1 MDREQFFRELCT
13 VLGREGF
20 TTQPEQDDLLPVE
33 WDGSP
38 LCRITEGGG
47 VRYWQEDVAT
57 SERDHACE
65 RATNLACMVQEY
77 MTLMEQAPPLKAQ
90 GLSGDFR
97 VLADF
102 NGTVL
107 AGHPTQY
114 GVHFVTWDWNFDRTG
129 LSYGRY
135 LAKRLDSF
143 DVGEFSQFQAMAEK
157 LNLTSMK
164 DLINLTFC
172 CQQATV
178 ITDFSDLA
186 TVGRSHYLNTHGGC
200 ASTDELEHLD
210 GEETAILLIEGNKGT
225 VTRYGVVYN
234 NGMQLS
240 QLYDGK
246 HLPGYHYEA
255 DMIMVGLVSRQE
267 PENTKNVT
275 WIYLPASKGQIERA
289 IQRSGIVDPKDMCF
303 RMGDS
308 MFPEEVDV
316 ALDFRCEDIYELND
330 LAQAVGKLSHND
342 CIKLGAA
349 VSIDGPECANQIRHL
364 AENLELF
371 EFAPGAH
378 TPAEY
383 GKYMI
388 QESGHFEYDPN
399 LDEFYDYER
408 YGLQHMDQESGMF
421 TNRGYIAYQGTL
433 SLEELMMEDP
443 TEAHE
448 AEYGLQ
454 MGGM

>member
-1 MDREQFFRELCT
+1 MEA
-13 VLGREGF
+13 VLSNADH
-20 TTQPEQDDLLPVE
+20 PEY
-33 WDGSP
+33 G
-38 LCRITEGGG
+38 
-47 VRYWQEDVAT
+47 VAT
-57 SERDHACE
+57 IPLPIPRDQYDRCVELLNALEIGHVSEADCRLDSLDSAWPVLNRLVC
-65 RATNLACMVQEY
+65 TKINLDE
-77 MTLMEQAPPLKAQ
+77 L
-90 GLSGDFR
+90 D
-97 VLADF
+97 
-102 NGTVL
+102 
-107 AGHPTQY
+107 
-114 GVHFVTWDWNFDRTG
+114 
-129 LSYGRY
+129 Y

-225 VTRYGVVYN
+225 VTRYGVVYD

-289 IQRSGIVDPKDMCF
+289 IQRSGIVDSKDMCF

-330 LAQAVGKLSHND
+330 LAQAVSKLSHND

-349 VSIDGPECANQIRHL
+349 VSIAGPECANQIRHL

-399 LDEFYDYER
+399 LDEYYDYER

-433 SLEELMMEDP
+433 SLEELMADDP
-443 TEAHE
+443 AEAYQRE
-448 AEYGLQ
+448 QDFQ
-454 MGGM
+454 MGGMT

>member
-1 MDREQFFRELCT
+1 MEA
-13 VLGREGF
+13 VLSNADH
-20 TTQPEQDDLLPVE
+20 PEY
-33 WDGSP
+33 G
-38 LCRITEGGG
+38 
-47 VRYWQEDVAT
+47 VAT
-57 SERDHACE
+57 IPLPIPRDQYDRCVELLNALEIGHVSEADCRLDSLDSAWPVLNRLVC
-65 RATNLACMVQEY
+65 TKINLDE
-77 MTLMEQAPPLKAQ
+77 L
-90 GLSGDFR
+90 D
-97 VLADF
+97 
-102 NGTVL
+102 
-107 AGHPTQY
+107 
-114 GVHFVTWDWNFDRTG
+114 
-129 LSYGRY
+129 Y

-289 IQRSGIVDPKDMCF
+289 IQRSGIVDSKDICF

-330 LAQAVGKLSHND
+330 LAQAVSKLSHND

-349 VSIDGPECANQIRHL
+349 VSISTLLTSCV
-364 AENLELF
+364 
-371 EFAPGAH
+371 
-378 TPAEY
+378 
-383 GKYMI
+383 
-388 QESGHFEYDPN
+388 
-399 LDEFYDYER
+399 R
-408 YGLQHMDQESGMF
+408 YPKSFLWHGRRRSSVDWVQ
-421 TNRGYIAYQGTL
+421 RY
-433 SLEELMMEDP
+433 
-443 TEAHE
+443 
-448 AEYGLQ
+448 
-454 MGGM
+454 

>member
-1 MDREQFFRELCT
+1 MMEAVLSNSDHPEFGEVTIPLPIPREQYDHCIELVTALEIGSAVNSDCH
-13 VLGREGF
+13 VNEFCKGWPVFYRLEG
-20 TTQPEQDDLLPVE
+20 TQV
-33 WDGSP
+33 
-38 LCRITEGGG
+38 
-47 VRYWQEDVAT
+47 
-57 SERDHACE
+57 
-65 RATNLACMVQEY
+65 NLDE
-77 MTLMEQAPPLKAQ
+77 L
-90 GLSGDFR
+90 D
-97 VLADF
+97 
-102 NGTVL
+102 
-107 AGHPTQY
+107 
-114 GVHFVTWDWNFDRTG
+114 
-129 LSYGRY
+129 Y
-135 LAKRLDSF
+135 LAKRLESF
-143 DVGEFSQFQAMAEK
+143 DVGEYSQFQAMAEK
-157 LNLTSMK
+157 LDLTSMK

-178 ITDFSDLA
+178 ITDFSDLGA
-186 TVGRSHYLNTHGGC
+186 IGRDHYMNTHGGC
-200 ASTDELEHLD
+200 VGTEELENLD
-210 GEETAILLIEGNKGT
+210 GEETAILLIEGSEGT
-225 VTRYGVVYN
+225 VTRYGVVYD

-316 ALDFRCEDIYELND
+316 ALDFRCEDIYELNE
-330 LAQAVGKLSHND
+330 LAQAVGKLSHDD

-349 VSIDGPECANQIRHL
+349 VSIARPECASQIRHL
-364 AENLELF
+364 AENLDLF

-399 LDEFYDYER
+399 LDEFYDYEK

-433 SLEELMMEDP
+433 SLEELMADDP
-443 TEAHE
+443 AEAYQRE
-448 AEYGLQ
+448 QDFQ
-454 MGGM
+454 MGGMT

>member
-1 MDREQFFRELCT
+1 MEA
-13 VLGREGF
+13 VLSNADH
-20 TTQPEQDDLLPVE
+20 PEY
-33 WDGSP
+33 G
-38 LCRITEGGG
+38 
-47 VRYWQEDVAT
+47 VAT
-57 SERDHACE
+57 IPLPIPRGQYDRCIELLNTLKIGHVSEADCRVDTLDSAWPVLN
-65 RATNLACMVQEY
+65 RLTGTKVNLDE
-77 MTLMEQAPPLKAQ
+77 L
-90 GLSGDFR
+90 D
-97 VLADF
+97 
-102 NGTVL
+102 
-107 AGHPTQY
+107 
-114 GVHFVTWDWNFDRTG
+114 
-129 LSYGRY
+129 Y

-143 DVGEFSQFQAMAEK
+143 AVGEFSQFQAMVEK
-157 LNLTSMK
+157 LDLTSMK

-178 ITDFSDLA
+178 ITDFTNLEEI
-186 TVGRSHYLNTHGGC
+186 GRDHYMNTHGGC
-200 ASTDELEHLD
+200 ASMEELEHLD
-210 GEETAILLIEGNKGT
+210 GTETAILLIEGNEGT
-225 VTRYGVVYN
+225 ITRYGVVYD

-289 IQRSGIVDPKDMCF
+289 IQRSGIVDSKDMCF

-308 MFPEEVDV
+308 MFPEEVDE
-316 ALDFRCEDIYELND
+316 ALDFRCEDIYELNE
-330 LAQAVGKLSHND
+330 LAQAVGKLSHDD

-349 VSIDGPECANQIRHL
+349 VSIARPECAGQIRHL
-364 AENLELF
+364 AENLVLF
-371 EFAPGAH
+371 EFAPGAR

-408 YGLQHMDQESGMF
+408 YGLQHMGQESGMF

-433 SLEELMMEDP
+433 SLEELMADDP
-443 TEAHE
+443 AEAYQRE
-448 AEYGLQ
+448 QDFQ
-454 MGGM
+454 MGGMT

>member
-1 MDREQFFRELCT
+1 MEA
-13 VLGREGF
+13 VLSNADH
-20 TTQPEQDDLLPVE
+20 PEY
-33 WDGSP
+33 G
-38 LCRITEGGG
+38 
-47 VRYWQEDVAT
+47 VAT
-57 SERDHACE
+57 IPLPIPRDQYDRCVELLNALEIGHVSEADCRLDSLDSAWPVLNRLVC
-65 RATNLACMVQEY
+65 TKINLDE
-77 MTLMEQAPPLKAQ
+77 L
-90 GLSGDFR
+90 D
-97 VLADF
+97 
-102 NGTVL
+102 
-107 AGHPTQY
+107 
-114 GVHFVTWDWNFDRTG
+114 
-129 LSYGRY
+129 Y

-225 VTRYGVVYN
+225 VTRYGVVYD

-289 IQRSGIVDPKDMCF
+289 IQRSGIVDSKDICF

-330 LAQAVGKLSHND
+330 LAQAVSKLSHND

-349 VSIDGPECANQIRHL
+349 VSIAGPECANQIRHL

-399 LDEFYDYER
+399 LDEYYDYER

-421 TNRGYIAYQGTL
+421 TNRGYIA
-433 SLEELMMEDP
+433 
-443 TEAHE
+443 
-448 AEYGLQ
+448 
-454 MGGM
+454 

>member
-1 MDREQFFRELCT
+1 MMEAVLSNSDHPEFGEVTIPLPIPREQYDHCIELVNALEIGSVVASDCH
-13 VLGREGF
+13 VNEICKGWPVFYRLEGM
-20 TTQPEQDDLLPVE
+20 QV
-33 WDGSP
+33 
-38 LCRITEGGG
+38 
-47 VRYWQEDVAT
+47 
-57 SERDHACE
+57 
-65 RATNLACMVQEY
+65 NLDE
-77 MTLMEQAPPLKAQ
+77 L
-90 GLSGDFR
+90 D
-97 VLADF
+97 
-102 NGTVL
+102 
-107 AGHPTQY
+107 
-114 GVHFVTWDWNFDRTG
+114 
-129 LSYGRY
+129 Y
-135 LAKRLDSF
+135 LAKRLESF
-143 DVGEFSQFQAMAEK
+143 DVGEYAQFQAMAEK
-157 LNLTSMK
+157 LDLTSMK

-186 TVGRSHYLNTHGGC
+186 AIGRSHYLNTHGGC
-200 ASTDELEHLD
+200 ASTEELEHLD

-225 VTRYGVVYN
+225 VTRYGVVYD

-316 ALDFRCEDIYELND
+316 ALDFRCEDIYELNN
-330 LAQAVGKLSHND
+330 LAQAVGKLSHDD

-349 VSIDGPECANQIRHL
+349 VSIAGPECASQIRHL
-364 AENLELF
+364 AENLDLF

-408 YGLQHMDQESGMF
+408 YGMQHMDQESGMF

-448 AEYGLQ
+448 AEYRLQ
-454 MGGM
+454 MGGMT

>member
-1 MDREQFFRELCT
+1 MMEAVLSNSDHPEFGEVTIPLPIPREQYDHCIELVNALEIGSVVASDCH
-13 VLGREGF
+13 VNEICKGWPVFYRLEGM
-20 TTQPEQDDLLPVE
+20 QV
-33 WDGSP
+33 
-38 LCRITEGGG
+38 
-47 VRYWQEDVAT
+47 
-57 SERDHACE
+57 
-65 RATNLACMVQEY
+65 NLDE
-77 MTLMEQAPPLKAQ
+77 L
-90 GLSGDFR
+90 D
-97 VLADF
+97 
-102 NGTVL
+102 
-107 AGHPTQY
+107 
-114 GVHFVTWDWNFDRTG
+114 
-129 LSYGRY
+129 Y
-135 LAKRLDSF
+135 LAKRLESF
-143 DVGEFSQFQAMAEK
+143 DVGEYAQFQAMAEK
-157 LNLTSMK
+157 LDLTSMK

-186 TVGRSHYLNTHGGC
+186 AIGHTHYLNTHGGC
-200 ASTDELEHLD
+200 ASTVELEHLD
-210 GEETAILLIEGNKGT
+210 GEETAILLIEGSKGT
-225 VTRYGVVYN
+225 VTRYGVVYD

-240 QLYDGK
+240 RLYDGK

-289 IQRSGIVDPKDMCF
+289 IQRSGIVDSKDMCF

-349 VSIDGPECANQIRHL
+349 VSIAGPECASQIRHL
-364 AENLELF
+364 AENLDLF
-371 EFAPGAH
+371 EFAPGVH
-378 TPAEY
+378 TPVEY

-433 SLEELMMEDP
+433 SLKELMMQDP

-454 MGGM
+454 MGECK